1 MRYEKPPPR
10 LKFYKEFF
18 SSQWKFL
25 IHTLLQCLSAKR
37 TTWNEFSSA
46 MASAVI
52 CLATDNQLD
61 DMTSHKTKYT
71 SHALSQKVFA
81 NMMRVGKGFSRN
93 ETPLFATM
101 LVQPQPEADKGI
113 EMPVAE
119 EQPSTTNRTAQALE
133 IVKLKRRVKKLERR
147 KKSRTLGLQRLR
159 KRRMIVVMDADA
171 EISFVDETKGRNDE
185 NDDNLMFDVGAL
197 DDDKVLVKTAEVV
210 VDETVGEVSVDEPA
224 VTTVSTPVTT
234 TGATIFAAEPIIT
247 TTIDFSEV
255 DMTLAK
261 ALVKLKTS
269 KPKVVT
275 TAVVL
280 TTATTV
286 DEEERLRKEREDEAS
301 MAAIAELYDEVQA
314 QMDAGHELAT
324 RMTHEEQEKY
334 TVEERFTHAQLKS
347 KGFEEIQKLY
357 TKEKDWIDAFVPI
370 GSEEDARRDG
380 SRKKRAAGSST
391 KQMSPKKQK
400 ENDQESKDSDKEL
413 RECLK
418 VVPNDDKAIDYE
430 TLDVKSLIVDYESQ
444 LLTIIKAVLDRPD
457 VLDLQ
462 KVVMERF
469 PVNNLEGYD
478 LILWRDLKTLVK
490 PNEDDEI

>member
-1 MRYEKPPPR
+1 MRYEKPPPQ

-37 TTWNEFSSA
+37 TAWNEFSSA
-46 MASAVI
+46 MASAVV
-52 CLATDNQLD
+52 CLATGQKFNF
-61 DMTSHKTKYT
+61 SNHKTKYT

-101 LVQPQPEADKGI
+101 LVQPQPQADEGVHTPGSDEGRLELLHELMEACAKLSQRVLDL
-113 EMPVAE
+113 E
-119 EQPSTTNRTAQALE
+119 TDRTAQALE
-133 IVKLKRRVKKLERR
+133 I
-147 KKSRTLGLQRLR
+147 
-159 KRRMIVVMDADA
+159 RRMIAVMDVDA

-197 DDDKVLVKTAEVV
+197 DDDKVLVKTAKVV
-210 VDETVGEVSVDEPA
+210 VDETVGEVSADEPA

-234 TGATIFAAEPIIT
+234 TGVTISAAKPIIT

-286 DEEERLRKEREDEAS
+286 LIAVSRPYAKGITIQEPI
-301 MAAIAELYDEVQA
+301 MQAA
-314 QMDAGHELAT
+314 T
-324 RMTHEEQEKY
+324 
-334 TVEERFTHAQLKS
+334 
-347 KGFEEIQKLY
+347 
-357 TKEKDWIDAFVPI
+357 PI
-370 GSEEDARRDG
+370 I
-380 SRKKRAAGSST
+380 SS
-391 KQMSPKKQK
+391 
-400 ENDQESKDSDKEL
+400 SKDKGKAKMAEPERPMKIKDQIDHDS
-413 RECLK
+413 K
-418 VVPNDDKAIDYE
+418 VARI
-430 TLDVKSLIVDYESQ
+430 
-444 LLTIIKAVLDRPD
+444 
-457 VLDLQ
+457 
-462 KVVMERF
+462 
-469 PVNNLEGYD
+469 
-478 LILWRDLKTLVK
+478 
-490 PNEDDEI
+490 